1 MLYRTIFLSAVF
13 AFSTNALADDLDLVA
28 DLDPDLEELSE
39 ISETSTKMKSNVER
53 RQASFDALDEEDDFE
68 MDLTSVAPTQVID
81 DPDAEL
87 ELTTPEAGLLEDT
100 DAPLQNTATNS
111 DLEMDIEEIE
121 EAPPAADPSAKDLDW
136 SLDLDED
143 IEITAEKSTPEQKSE
158 RAPETLDFLEE

>member
-1 MLYRTIFLSAVF
+1 MLYRTIVLSTLF
-13 AFSTNALADDLDLVA
+13 ALSTTAQADDFIA

-39 ISETSTKMKSNVER
+39 ISDAPVQTKSNVER

-68 MDLTSVAPTQVID
+68 MDLSSVAPSQVID

-87 ELTTPEAGLLEDT
+87 DLSAPEAGLLQDT
-100 DAPLQNTATNS
+100 DEPLQILDASS

-121 EAPPAADPSAKDLDW
+121 ETPGPVDPATTELEW

-143 IEITAEKSTPEQKSE
+143 IEIVAPKTAPKQVSE
-158 RAPETLDFLEE
+158 RAPENLDFLEE